1 MPRKLQAKMGS
12 VWSQATG
19 GPGTPI
25 LLPVLLGE
33 GYHKRGLPLERI
45 AELTSYNPARV
56 YGLYPQK
63 GDIRIGT
70 DADLTLVILNRVKTV
85 QAKDFE
91 MFSDHLPCE
100 GLEIKGW
107 PVMTLVRGKMIMKD
121 GNVVGNVG
129 WGRFLAR

>member
-1 MPRKLQAKMGS
+1 VPRKLQAKMGS
-12 VWSQATG
+12 VWSQPTG
-19 GPGTPI
+19 GPGTPV
-25 LLPVLLGE
+25 LFPVLLGE

-70 DADLTLVILNRVKTV
+70 DADLTLVNLNRVKTV

-91 MFSDHLPCE
+91 MFGDHLPCE

-107 PVMTLVRGKMIMKD
+107 PVMTLVRGKVVMRD
-121 GNVVGNVG
+121 GKIVGNSG

>member
-1 MPRKLQAKMGS
+1 MAY
-12 VWSQATG
+12 
-19 GPGTPI
+19 I
-25 LLPVLLGE
+25 L
-33 GYHKRGLPLERI
+33 RR
-45 AELTSYNPARV
+45 
-56 YGLYPQK
+56 

-121 GNVVGNVG
+121 GKVVGNVG